1 MRVAVTGG
9 TGFLGRAIV
18 RELVDQGSA
27 PEEIRILARTTHPE
41 LDALGVI
48 QTGASILDASALKA
62 ALEGVEVVYHL
73 AGMVS
78 RDPRD
83 EEPMRRLHVEGTR
96 AVLSASHAAGAKR
109 LVYASSSGTI
119 GCFETP
125 DGIADHSA
133 AFCDDLTHRWPYYV
147 TKIAAERALQ
157 AYFRKHAF
165 PVISLNPSL
174 ILGPGDDRVS
184 STGDVKLFLD
194 GKLPSIPRGG
204 LSYVDVRDL
213 APVFVRAATEGEVGT
228 RYPLGAKNCLVSEFL
243 NDLERLSGQKGPRL
257 RLPKSVE
264 LLGARVS
271 AALLRTFG
279 MTPDFDY
286 ETAQMSQLY
295 WYIDSERSKRDLG
308 FCPRASDETLSD
320 TISDLRARHG

>member
-1 MRVAVTGG
+1 MHVAVTGG

-18 RELVDQGSA
+18 RELVDSGVS
-27 PEEIRILARTTHPE
+27 PGDIRILARSTHPE
-41 LDALGVI
+41 LDALGVV
-48 QTGASILDASALKA
+48 QTGASILDELALKD
-62 ALEGVEVVYHL
+62 ALKDVEIVYHL

-96 AVLSASHAAGAKR
+96 AVLAASHAAGAKR

-119 GCFETP
+119 GCFEEA
-125 DGIADHSA
+125 DGIADHRA
-133 AFCDDLTHRWPYYV
+133 PFCDDLTHRWPYYV

-157 AYFRKHAF
+157 AYFRKSAF

-174 ILGPGDDRVS
+174 ILGPGDDRIS

-194 GKLPSIPRGG
+194 GKLPSVPRGG

-243 NDLERLSGQKGPRL
+243 RDLERLSGQKGPRL
-257 RLPKSVE
+257 RLPKSLE

-271 AALLRTFG
+271 AALLRKLG
-279 MTPDFDY
+279 KTPDFDY

-295 WYIDSERSKRDLG
+295 WYIDSERSKRELG
-308 FCPRASDETLSD
+308 FSPRPTDETLKD
-320 TISDLRARHG
+320 TITDLRARYG